1 MQISVA
7 QIKELR
13 ERTSAGIMECKNALE
28 EAGADLERACQIL
41 QERGLAK
48 AEKKKGRVA
57 SQGLIEAYIHP
68 GGRIGAMVEVNC
80 ETDFVARTDEFKSLA
95 HDLVL
100 QIAAT
105 SPRYLSAGEVPEGA
119 DVNPEEVCLLDQ
131 PFIKDEK
138 RKIGQLIT
146 EVVAKMGENITVRRF
161 ARFELGE

>member
-13 ERTSAGIMECKNALE
+13 ERTSSGIMECKNALE

-80 ETDFVARTDEFKSLA
+80 ETDFVARTDEFRSLA